1 MEKIR
6 IGLVGIGYLG
16 SIHLE
21 LLLSQEQFEL
31 VGVYDRNK
39 ERCSRISEK
48 YPLLPLFDS
57 YAQLLSEVQAVGI
70 IASTPAHF
78 ELALLALKAQKAV
91 FIEKPLCQTLQEA
104 AALEMAQAEALLPF
118 QVGHV
123 ERFNPAFVAFES
135 FNLEES
141 ILHFS
146 ASRCAPFQER
156 GADVSVVLDLLIHD
170 LDLLLSL
177 SSGPVTHVEV
187 QAKQLQS
194 AHPDEV
200 RVKLAFEDGLR
211 AHLFVSRIAEQ
222 RIRQVNI
229 ETQTRFFELDLLHKT
244 LKSTHTGSAAAQFH
258 TVPDH
263 NALRQQWQDF
273 ARAVQHMQQPK
284 VNLKSGLNALDLA
297 LHIDAQARDFISEKN
312 QQIHNNQSH

>member
-21 LLLSQEQFEL
+21 LLLALHQFEL
-31 VGVYDRNK
+31 VGVYDRNQQK
-39 ERCSRISEK
+39 RAAFKEK
-48 YPLLPLFDS
+48 YPLLPFFDS
-57 YAQLLSEVQAVGI
+57 YDTLLSEVQAVGI

-78 ELALLALKAQKAV
+78 ELALAAIHAQKAV

-104 AALEMAQAEALLPF
+104 AALEVAQRNAPLPF

-135 FNLEES
+135 LNLKES

-177 SSGPVTHVEV
+177 SSAPLTHVEV

-200 RVKLAFEDGLR
+200 RVKLVFEDGLE
-211 AHLFVSRIAEQ
+211 AHLFVSRMAEQ

-229 ETQTRFFELDLLHKT
+229 ETQTRMFELDLLHKS
-244 LKSTHTGSAAAQFH
+244 LKSSNKESAVTQIH
-258 TVPDH
+258 SVPEQ
-263 NALRQQWQDF
+263 NALQQQWQDF
-273 ARAVQHMQQPK
+273 ARAIQQNQQPR
-284 VNLKSGLNALDLA
+284 VHLMAGLNALDLA
-297 LHIDAQARDFISEKN
+297 LQIDALARDFIAEKN
-312 QQIHNNQSH
+312 QQIHNNKLH

>member
-21 LLLSQEQFEL
+21 LLLALHPFEL
-31 VGVYDRNK
+31 VGVYDHNQQKRAAFQ
-39 ERCSRISEK
+39 EK
-48 YPLLPLFDS
+48 YPHLPFFDS

-104 AALEMAQAEALLPF
+104 TALEMAQREALLPL

-135 FNLEES
+135 LNAKES

-177 SSGPVTHVEV
+177 SSAPISHVEV

-200 RVKLAFEDGLR
+200 RVMLVFEDGLR

-222 RIRQVNI
+222 RIRRVDI
-229 ETQTRFFELDLLHKT
+229 ETKKGFFELDLFHKSF
-244 LKSTHTGSAAAQFH
+244 KSISKESAVTQFH
-258 TVPDH
+258 MVSDH
-263 NALRQQWQDF
+263 NALQQQWLDF
-273 ARAVQHMQQPK
+273 ASVVQQKQPPK
-284 VNLKSGLNALDLA
+284 VDLRAGINALDLA
-297 LHIDAQARDFISEKN
+297 LQIDALARDFISEKN
-312 QQIHNNQSH
+312 RQIHNNQSH